1 MVSDVV
7 TGVRL
12 VKLVRLVRLV
22 RLVNCV
28 GAVVVT
34 DDDVCAEILLE
45 LDEVNVVIVVVST
58 FVLVFVSE
66 FVGSSAMAKTLL
78 QLIGFSSSPYPESV
92 SGSPVPGNGVA
103 RPLLQSRNG

>member
-1 MVSDVV
+1 M
-7 TGVRL
+7 
-12 VKLVRLVRLV
+12 
-22 RLVNCV
+22 

-34 DDDVCAEILLE
+34 DDDVCADGDRLLA
-45 LDEVNVVIVVVST
+45 LDDVSVVMVVVVST
-58 FVLVFVSE
+58 VVLALVVSE

>member
-1 MVSDVV
+1 MA
-7 TGVRL
+7 
-12 VKLVRLVRLV
+12 
-22 RLVNCV
+22 
-28 GAVVVT
+28 AVVVT
-34 DDDVCAEILLE
+34 DDDDVCGDRLL
-45 LDEVNVVIVVVST
+45 DDVNVVIVVVST
-58 FVLVFVSE
+58 FVE